1 MALNPASPAASRLP
15 TALVCLGLFLG
26 TALLFGRAIP
36 HAFLDYDDPD
46 YVTQNAH
53 VQAGPTPAS
62 LRWALTT
69 GAAANWHPLTW
80 VSHMVDWRLFGD
92 RPAGHHAVSVL
103 WHALNAALAFLA
115 LRRLTG
121 SFWTSALSAAL
132 FAWHPLRVES
142 VAWVA
147 ERKDVLSTCFALAA
161 LWAYAGYAREGSRRA
176 YGLALGAFALG
187 LLCKPMLVTLPFV
200 LLLLD
205 FWPLGRGGRSWRVLA
220 GEKIPFFLLAG
231 ASAAATYLVQK
242 HGGAVTEA
250 FPLGARL
257 ENAAVSV
264 ARYLGMFFWP
274 FGLAVGYPLPA
285 RWPAGAVAGA
295 AALLAAITAA
305 AFRQRR
311 RRPWI
316 VVGWLWF
323 LGMLVPVLGIVQ
335 VGLAAMADR
344 YTYLPSLGLQLA
356 LLWTARDLLPPA
368 GYRLAPLAAAAV
380 LAGLAARTWNQLGVW
395 RDSITLYEHA
405 LAVTRGN
412 YLAEC
417 YLGSA
422 LLNARRLPEA
432 EPHLRLAAQLKPDYG
447 PASTRLG
454 YLLEQ
459 EGHPDRAAACY
470 AALLKLKPNFAE
482 ANADYGRLLLRQ
494 NRPREALPRLQ
505 AAERVRPDAETC
517 DELGSALEQ
526 LGRLDE
532 AMASYAEESKLQPG
546 SGRGDYNRGVLRLG
560 RGDVAGAKQDF
571 QAAIARDPSFAPSYA
586 GLGQIAEQGGDK
598 AQAAADYGRALELN
612 PRDEG
617 VRELLRQVQNP

>member
-1 MALNPASPAASRLP
+1 MAPDSPPA
-15 TALVCLGLFLG
+15 TALPSRRGWVCLGLFLA
-26 TALLFGRAIP
+26 TALLFSRAVP

-46 YVTQNAH
+46 YVTGNAA
-53 VQAGPTPAS
+53 VQAGPTLAG

-69 GAAANWHPLTW
+69 GTAANWHPLTW
-80 VSHMVDWRLFGD
+80 VSHMVDWRLFGA

-121 SFWTSALSAAL
+121 DFWTSALSAAL
-132 FAWHPLRVES
+132 FAWHPLRAES

-147 ERKDVLSTCFALAA
+147 ERKDVLSTGFALAT
-161 LWAYAGYAREGSRRA
+161 LWAYAGYARGGGRRA

-205 FWPLGRGGRSWRVLA
+205 GWPLRRLGRGGAALLL
-220 GEKIPFFLLAG
+220 EKLPFLLLAA
-231 ASAAATYLVQK
+231 ASSAATYLVQK
-242 HGGAVTEA
+242 HGGAVADA

-257 ENAAVSV
+257 GNAAVSV

-274 FGLAVGYPLPA
+274 FGLAVGYPHPA
-285 RWPAGAVAGA
+285 RWPAAAVAGSALLLAAVTA
-295 AALLAAITAA
+295 AALA
-305 AFRQRR
+305 QWR

-316 VVGWLWF
+316 AVGWLWF
-323 LGMLVPVLGIVQ
+323 LGMLVPVLGLVQ

-356 LLWTARDLLPPA
+356 LLWTARDLLPAA
-368 GYRLAPLAAAAV
+368 GRRLAPWAAAAL

-395 RDSITLYEHA
+395 SDSVTLYRHA
-405 LAVTRGN
+405 LAVTRNN

-417 YLGSA
+417 YLGTA
-422 LLNARRLPEA
+422 LLNGRQLAAA
-432 EPHLRLAAQLKPDYG
+432 EPHLRRAAELRPDFG

-459 EGHPDRAAACY
+459 EGHPDQAAACY
-470 AALLKLKPNFAE
+470 AALLRLKPNFAE
-482 ANADYGRLLLRQ
+482 ANFDYGRLLLRQ
-494 NRPREALPRLQ
+494 NRPAEALPRLQ
-505 AAERVRPDAETC
+505 AAERSRPDAETC

-526 LGRLDE
+526 LGRTDE
-532 AMASYAEESKLQPG
+532 AMASYAEETRLQPG
-546 SGRGDYNRGVLRLG
+546 SGRGEYNRGVLRLA
-560 RGDVAGAKQDF
+560 RGDAAGAEADF
-571 QAAIARDPSFAPSYA
+571 RAAAARDPGFAPPHV
-586 GLGQIAEQGGDK
+586 GLGQIAEQAG
-598 AQAAADYGRALELN
+598 ARAEAIAEYRRALELN
-612 PRDEG
+612 PEDEG
-617 VRELLRQVQNP
+617 VRALLQQAQRP